1 MKDRISTYFVQRK
14 SNFYTDEFIK
24 SLLKSIDN
32 SKKHNYEKIINNIKL
47 NENFMEALL
56 IASPSLYKSLYNFQK
71 LSDKKQKGAFLSL
84 VEYMK
89 RSTTRVTPFG
99 LFSSVK
105 LIDNKKSDTVSPKKL
120 QRHIRIAPEWLILLY
135 NDLIEKPNEI
145 PEQQLVLSATL
156 IDHYNYYANYVIGEN
171 PVFSED
177 ICIRYEKN
185 SLLTSVI
192 EIVRKYPRIT
202 LIDLISK
209 LNKVDSNID
218 ILGVV
223 AIVTQLLNE
232 RCLFNNL
239 YPEKGFSIKE
249 FRNYINKIESFHPT
263 FKYLPKLNKIV
274 ELGQRYEEKGGISNY
289 KALSLAL
296 SNLYSTKNAI
306 IVDSESLENSL
317 NVQEIN
323 SQQYNEIKE
332 LGKILIRL
340 SNLMP
345 NIDKFA
351 IENYRAKFIEKYGYY
366 TEVSLLKAFDENFG
380 IGSPFSDI
388 KLSRSQVN
396 RQNKFIQYLIDEQNK
411 SCLKNGFWDLA
422 DIDLDKIDTSNMTES
437 VLNTTIDL
445 NFKYFEDTSSKKN
458 GFFVLGHSPSSF
470 YGNGFNS
477 RFSYFLQQPS
487 LDLKRQNPYLLQY
500 LPQNKKVANIF
511 YSGKNPSKKVLIN
524 GYEEESTE
532 ITLRDIS
539 LYVNQNSEFEF
550 HNPNGEKVIFDQGC
564 MANVNLESEVIKF
577 LVIVSSPN
585 YYIPELIGLIN
596 NLRSAA
602 NNIVKYKN
610 IILSPKRWSISKEV
624 IMTNLSQPEKLHRI
638 FKKMGIPEEVNL
650 VRADQ
655 LMPISI
661 ASNTDIQIIERYC
674 HRIKERQIVFEE
686 KYLNNKCELTFT
698 LEFKRENSVKKR
710 STIPIDNRARYPQDW
725 IYVKLYLP
733 KSEENHL
740 LKKNI
745 LNFVKANKLDKWF
758 FIRYKD
764 PKNHVRFRMQNKDN
778 ESLIN
783 RLMVWVDCLREKK
796 IISTYAIVP
805 YYRELERYGGSSFY
819 EDIESIF
826 YFDSLLSIALLKSQ
840 SFQNEKILLNLKDI
854 LINLQIPTEMILNIL
869 KNEKLKD
876 KVEKK
881 NYSTLKE
888 HINEMPQ
895 EQSESIRK
903 LNYEIVNLIN
913 KVIKDMLSRDEFS
926 KEYINEWLNSLIHMH
941 FNRLNGDLEYEQV
954 MRTQEFR
961 MIREYIWTK
970 HD

>member
-1 MKDRISTYFVQRK
+1 MKDKISTYFVQRK

-24 SLLKSIDN
+24 SLLKSIEI

-56 IASPSLYKSLYNFQK
+56 IASPSLYKSLHNFQK
-71 LSDKKQKGAFLSL
+71 LSDKKQKVAFLSL

-105 LIDNKKSDTVSPKKL
+105 LIDNEKNDNVSPKKL
-120 QRHIRIAPEWLILLY
+120 QRHIRIAPEWLLLLY
-135 NDLIEKPNEI
+135 NDLIEAPNEM
-145 PEQQLVLSATL
+145 PEQQLVISATL
-156 IDHYNYYANYVIGEN
+156 VDHHDYYANYVIGEN

-177 ICIRYEKN
+177 ICIRYEK
-185 SLLTSVI
+185 SPLLTSVI
-192 EIVRKYPRIT
+192 EIIREYPRIT
-202 LIDLISK
+202 LIDLLSK
-209 LNKVDSNID
+209 LNEIDSNIN
-218 ILGVV
+218 IFEVV
-223 AIVTQLLNE
+223 SIVTQLLRE

-249 FRNYINKIESFHPT
+249 FRNYINKIKSFHPT
-263 FKYLPKLNKIV
+263 FKYLSKLNRIV
-274 ELGQRYEEKGGISNY
+274 KLGRRYEEEGGISNY
-289 KALSLAL
+289 KSLSLAL

-306 IVDSESLENSL
+306 IVDSESFENSL
-317 NVQEIN
+317 NVQDIN
-323 SQQYNEIKE
+323 NQQYNDIKE
-332 LGKILIRL
+332 LGKTLIRL

-345 NIDKFA
+345 NMDKFA

-366 TEVSLLKAFDENFG
+366 TEVSLLKVFDENFG
-380 IGSPFSDI
+380 IGSPFSDV
-388 KLSRSQVN
+388 KLSKLQIN
-396 RQNKFIQYLIDEQNK
+396 RQSKFIQYLIDEQNK

-437 VLNTTIDL
+437 ILNTTIDL
-445 NFKYFEDTSSKKN
+445 NFKYFEDTNSKNK
-458 GFFVLGHSPSSF
+458 FFVLGHSPSSF

-477 RFSYFLQQPS
+477 RFSYFLQQPA
-487 LDLKRQNPYLLQY
+487 LDQKRQNPYLLQY

-511 YSGKNPSKKVLIN
+511 YSGKNPSRKVLIN
-524 GYEEESTE
+524 GYEKESTP

-539 LYVNQNSEFEF
+539 LYVNQNNEFEF
-550 HNPNGEKVIFDQGC
+550 HDPNGEKVIFDQGC

-596 NLRSAA
+596 NLRSTA
-602 NNIVKYKN
+602 NDLVKYKN

-624 IMTNLSQPEKLHRI
+624 IMTNLSQPEELHRI
-638 FKKMGIPEEVNL
+638 FKEMGIPEKVNL

-661 ASNTDIQIIERYC
+661 TSDTDIQIIERYC
-674 HRIKERQIVFEE
+674 QRTKERQIVFEE

-698 LEFKRENSVKKR
+698 LEFQREHSFKKR
-710 STIPIDNRARYPQDW
+710 RTINIDNRIRYPQDW

-733 KSEENHL
+733 KSEEDHL

-745 LNFVKANKLDKWF
+745 LNFVKTNKLDKWF

-764 PKNHVRFRMQNKDN
+764 PKNHIRFRIQNKDN
-778 ESLIN
+778 KNLIN
-783 RLMVWVDCLREKK
+783 RLMVWVESLRERK

-826 YFDSLLSIALLKSQ
+826 YFDSLLSITLLKSQ
-840 SFQNEKILLNLKDI
+840 SFQKERILLNLKDI
-854 LINLQIPTEMILNIL
+854 LTNLQLPTEMILNIL

-876 KVEKK
+876 KVERR

-888 HINEMPQ
+888 HINEMPL
-895 EQSESIRK
+895 EQVEAIEK
-903 LNYEIVNLIN
+903 LNYELVNLIN
-913 KVIKDMLSRDEFS
+913 KVVKNMLSRDEFS
-926 KEYINEWLNSLIHMH
+926 KEYISEWLNSLIHMH
-941 FNRLNGDLEYEQV
+941 FNRLNGNLEYEQI

-970 HD
+970 ND